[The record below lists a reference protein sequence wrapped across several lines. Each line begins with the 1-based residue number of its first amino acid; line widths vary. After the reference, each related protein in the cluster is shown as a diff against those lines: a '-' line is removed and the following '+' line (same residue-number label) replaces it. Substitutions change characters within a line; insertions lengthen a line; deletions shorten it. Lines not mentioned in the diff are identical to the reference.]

1 MFFSCLAPRRTI
13 SPTQHARTHTHD
25 MHTQT
30 AISEERLAEAFD
42 RIDADDSGYI
52 SAANLRE
59 LLGADF
65 PKEEI
70 DAIIKEADQTM
81 DGKIS
86 YSEFLA
92 LWEDKNETRHQKHID
107 DIRELAETYQE
118 SDRSSLLCS
127 SDDAAT
133 SDGVSDDD
141 DDDGPEVLSA
151 RANFL
156 EEKRLS
162 ERKATVD
169 GAAVEGEPDQQQEQ
183 HKHNAH
189 AGHKHVGFND
199 DVRTIPNVAYSEEE
213 EEEDSPPP
221 P

>member
-1 MFFSCLAPRRTI
+1 MDGCSGEGAEQAHHDPEAQDRLSRQGREQQRSEGGGGHLQKAQKRRN
-13 SPTQHARTHTHD
+13 QAGFAAERLQGERRAERVDQRHAHQEGADAYGHARET
-25 MHTQT
+25 
-30 AISEERLAEAFD
+30 RGEAGGD
-42 RIDADDSGYI
+42 EGQAGQQ
-52 SAANLRE
+52 
-59 LLGADF
+59 
-65 PKEEI
+65 
-70 DAIIKEADQTM
+70 ADQDRRSA
-81 DGKIS
+81 DGCG
-86 YSEFLA
+86 
-92 LWEDKNETRHQKHID
+92 
-107 DIRELAETYQE
+107 AEPTGE
-118 SDRSSLLCS
+118 ARGE
-127 SDDAAT
+127 AAA
-133 SDGVSDDD
+133 DED